1 MYRQRNFLTVIG
13 GTLLFIFAVNNL
25 FMDAVNTAENLKH
38 LTSWSKQSGLDIQ
51 ILLFVRQVLL
61 LLNAYFPIII
71 FFGLIFLILWK
82 R

>member
-25 FMDAVNTAENLKH
+25 FTDAVNTAENLKH
-38 LTSWSKQSGLDIQ
+38 LTFWSKQSGLDVQ

>member
-25 FMDAVNTAENLKH
+25 FMNAVNTAVNFKH
-38 LTSWSKQSGLDIQ
+38 LTSWGKQSGLDVQ

-61 LLNAYFPIII
+61 LLNAYFPLII
-71 FFGLIFLILWK
+71 FLGFIFLILWK

>member
-25 FMDAVNTAENLKH
+25 FMDAVNTAVNLKY
-38 LTSWSKQSGLDIQ
+38 LTSWGKQSGLDAQ

-61 LLNAYFPIII
+61 LLNAYFPLII